1 MDYSAAI
8 ADDPAAAS
16 PWGSSSPR
24 AQRTP
29 FAGSVPDSPTTP
41 SRHNTGEGRQD
52 LPGPALGT
60 PEPSKNGGLFSEQP
74 VPEVQGPDTQQV
86 QSQHSAQHNHQQ
98 QSQQPVQQEQQ
109 QQPKPG
115 AVRYHNSR
123 PQRQVP
129 AYKLQ
134 AKVTA
139 LERTGRKDP
148 VLRFDVYVC
157 AMQSNLYLC

>member
-24 AQRTP
+24 AHRTP
-29 FAGSVPDSPTTP
+29 FAGSVPDSPTGPIRSDTDEAQ
-41 SRHNTGEGRQD
+41 SR
-52 LPGPALGT
+52 LPEPALET
-60 PEPSKNGGLFSEQP
+60 PTGPSLNGQP
-74 VPEVQGPDTQQV
+74 VPEVQGSDPRQAQQQVRPSSQAQHPHGQQYTQQD
-86 QSQHSAQHNHQQ
+86 QQQ
-98 QSQQPVQQEQQ
+98 QSR
-109 QQPKPG
+109 PG
-115 AVRYHNSR
+115 AVRYHSAR
-123 PQRQVP
+123 QQRQVP
-129 AYKLQ
+129 QYKLQ

-157 AMQSNLYLC
+157 LSMLSMHTC